1 MPVAIINIGRSG
13 AAAARASLELTAQN
27 IANASNPDY
36 ARRALSQSEFVGS
49 ATIGVNSAD
58 SLGGV
63 RIGGV
68 SRSESELVQI
78 QARNAGSD
86 LARTEAQLVGMRGAE
101 TALEQ
106 SRLFETL
113 VEFEAALVRLESD
126 PTDPTLRTV
135 TLESARQL
143 ANTFQLAD
151 RSLSETRRL
160 VQADVTAE
168 LESFQVELDELARIN
183 RDLVAARE
191 GSAGRASLLD
201 QRDASLRS
209 ISEQFGV
216 SVTFAETGAAE
227 VRLTGTPSPVL
238 VSGGTSS
245 AISAAFAADGTVTF
259 AVDGQPADPTSGA
272 MVGRA
277 AALLDQAGLQTEL
290 DDIAAVVI
298 SSSNSAQASG
308 SELDG
313 SPGQP
318 LFAGSSAGT
327 ITLALTAGEQLAT
340 APAGAPAGS
349 RDTTTLG
356 NLINAIGASTGPIA
370 GADTMLLGLSS
381 RTAGLETRREGLE
394 IVAQAAEGQ
403 LLAETGVNLDDE
415 AANLV
420 RLQQAFEA
428 NGRVIQ
434 VAVDIFDTVLNLR

>member
-1 MPVAIINIGRSG
+1 
-13 AAAARASLELTAQN
+13 
-27 IANASNPDY
+27 
-36 ARRALSQSEFVGS
+36 
-49 ATIGVNSAD
+49 
-58 SLGGV
+58 
-63 RIGGV
+63 
-68 SRSESELVQI
+68 
-78 QARNAGSD
+78 
-86 LARTEAQLVGMRGAE
+86 
-101 TALEQ
+101 
-106 SRLFETL
+106 
-113 VEFEAALVRLESD
+113 
-126 PTDPTLRTV
+126 
-135 TLESARQL
+135 
-143 ANTFQLAD
+143 
-151 RSLSETRRL
+151 
-160 VQADVTAE
+160 
-168 LESFQVELDELARIN
+168 
-183 RDLVAARE
+183 
-191 GSAGRASLLD
+191 
-201 QRDASLRS
+201 
-209 ISEQFGV
+209 
-216 SVTFAETGAAE
+216 
-227 VRLTGTPSPVL
+227 
-238 VSGGTSS
+238 
-245 AISAAFAADGTVTF
+245 
-259 AVDGQPADPTSGA
+259 

-290 DDIAAVVI
+290 DDIAAAVI

-356 NLINAIGASTGPIA
+356 SLISAIGASTGPIA